1 MIAAWPLKSQQ
12 KRNAIRCYS
21 SWKIILG
28 RNALPTRQ
36 TPSIVSK
43 RLFWIMQRSNKFWR
57 SMYYSNSRNSSS
69 VRPLCLRRSA
79 RGPFARAECM
89 GTTVRK
95 TISAVRFSK
104 ETWLPFCRSSTK
116 PAGFHARITRSPETL
131 GSFATSRRN
140 FDGSPEFLRFD
151 RPVFRRAPGFQIQF
165 DGLAQISASSFDIV
179 ALRSNTQFWTAG
191 DVKVFLFGDQYRES
205 VSHMAM
211 LALPA

>member
-1 MIAAWPLKSQQ
+1 
-12 KRNAIRCYS
+12 
-21 SWKIILG
+21 
-28 RNALPTRQ
+28 
-36 TPSIVSK
+36 
-43 RLFWIMQRSNKFWR
+43 
-57 SMYYSNSRNSSS
+57 MYYRNSRNSSS

-79 RGPFARAECM
+79 RVPFARAECM

-104 ETWLPFCRSSTK
+104 ETWLPFCGSSRK
-116 PAGFHARITRSPETL
+116 PAGFNARITRSPETL

-165 DGLAQISASSFDIV
+165 DGFAQISASSFDIA

-191 DVKVFLFGDQYRES
+191 HLKVFFFGDQYRES

-211 LALPA
+211 LALAA